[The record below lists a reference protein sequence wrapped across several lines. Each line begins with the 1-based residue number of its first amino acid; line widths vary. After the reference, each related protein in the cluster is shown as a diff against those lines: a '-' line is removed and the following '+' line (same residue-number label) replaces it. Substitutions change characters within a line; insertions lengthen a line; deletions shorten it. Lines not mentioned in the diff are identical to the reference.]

1 MGGESGALGPQLF
14 SRWPAM
20 PISGAEETHMA
31 QDRTPDRDPER
42 IVLPSGKRVEV
53 VRPADAAT
61 PSSGSNGP
69 VKRGRAAVRTQEP
82 HRCPGCDCSLVYP
95 IAWAAAPSECW
106 SVDLR
111 CPNCERKATVLL
123 AQDVADRFDEELE
136 RGAET
141 MMTDLK
147 RLTLA
152 NMADHVDRFVAA
164 LGAGAIH
171 PMDF

>member
-1 MGGESGALGPQLF
+1 M
-14 SRWPAM
+14 
-20 PISGAEETHMA
+20 
-31 QDRTPDRDPER
+31 DRDGQQASHR
-42 IVLPSGKRVEV
+42 IKRVVLPSGKTIEV
-53 VRPADAAT
+53 VHAAEPATAR
-61 PSSGSNGP
+61 SGSSEP
-69 VKRGRAAVRTQEP
+69 VAQGSAAVRAEEP
-82 HRCPGCDCSLVYP
+82 HLCPDCDCSLVYP
-95 IAWAAAPSECW
+95 IAWVAAPSERW

-111 CPNCERKATVLL
+111 CPNCERKGTVLL
-123 AQDVADRFDEELE
+123 AQDVADRLDQELE
-136 RGAET
+136 RGEET